1 MIYLFII
8 DTTFGL
14 QATYELVGLLE
25 TLSIQLQSV
34 GLTDDIATICIRS
47 AFARLDEIRSALPK
61 VHTCN
66 SRGIISLEPAVASRP
81 RKLPRV
87 LRISHRRNNG
97 NGGST
102 STDLLLL
109 SNY

>member
-34 GLTDDIATICIRS
+34 GLTADIATICIRNAS
-47 AFARLDEIRSALPK
+47 PRLDEMRSDAEFERFLKCTLAMPG
-61 VHTCN
+61 V
-66 SRGIISLEPAVASRP
+66 ISPESAVAARP
-81 RKLPRV
+81 CKLPR
-87 LRISHRRNNG
+87 L
-97 NGGST
+97 
-102 STDLLLL
+102 
-109 SNY
+109 Y